1 VQLSQLQERVLESLA
16 DVHLQQHRYEQ
27 AILRYRRLLASQEPM
42 EQVFPKLFR
51 CYEALGD
58 RQGIR
63 KEFESLRE
71 RLRECLG
78 VEPQDSTRA
87 LMESLFKSN

>member
-1 VQLSQLQERVLESLA
+1 MQLRQLHERVVEALA
-16 DVHLQQHRYEQ
+16 DVHLQQHHYEQ
-27 AILRYRRLLASQEPM
+27 AIQRYRRLLSSQEPM

-63 KEFESLRE
+63 KEFETLRA

-87 LMESLFKSN
+87 LVESLFKTN